1 MLLRYAWKSLIRRR
15 TRSSLSILGIALS
28 VALLVAV
35 LAISDSVR
43 GAVQDSLGA
52 AGADMIVQKRVKP
65 CPFAFVKIPKDLAAI
80 PTEVVEQL
88 GAVTGVEHAA
98 GVLELWAFYQ
108 GHPTVVTGIDPAA
121 RQLGPVR
128 LAQREEDEKCCAV
141 VEGRYLVKPDDYHA
155 MLTTDYSFGVRLFGT
170 DYAAAIEAHVGDKV
184 HLGPVHKFEVVGI
197 VDLGEIARVA
207 SAEAFIPIRIAQKML
222 AQGDV
227 VDTIFVALEHTRHL
241 DPVSTRATALIGED
255 ISITTATQVDAGTA
269 ALARV
274 NQLAL
279 LGVAAIAL
287 AFVLLL
293 VIIVAVNSVTARTD
307 EVGLMKALG
316 WRDAEVSRLFLI
328 ETLAAGLLGGII
340 GSVLGWAVAYVY
352 GRVADL
358 QLPDA
363 LSSYPPCATTPPPL
377 SLPLTV
383 QPSLAIFGTAIVL
396 SLLIAGLAGL
406 AAARRAARL
415 EPVQALRR
423 L

>member
-155 MLTTDYSFGVRLFGT
+155 MLTT

-383 QPSLAIFGTAIVL
+383 QPSLAIFGTAIAL

>member
-155 MLTTDYSFGVRLFGT
+155 MLTT